1 MIVRRTL
8 LAAAALAGLTLGA
21 AQAQTTTLTVSNW
34 VPAAHPVAQAMTQW
48 SEQVEKAT
56 AGRVKFQTLPKPV
69 ASPQGHYNAIRDG
82 LAEVSF
88 TVLGYTPGRFVLS
101 EVSELP
107 LGGTSAE
114 SNSAA
119 LQRIAARYPAFMN
132 EYKDVKVLALF
143 THGPGT
149 VFNTKRPVQS
159 LADLKG
165 LKFRVGGGVI
175 NEVGKLL
182 EINTALKPAT
192 ESYEL
197 ISTGVMDG
205 VFLPFESIATYKLE
219 KLIRYATSFPGG
231 LYTSAFLAMMNK
243 KAYDALPAAD
253 REAIDKLSG
262 EALARQL
269 GRAFDARDREG
280 KALSQ
285 ASGIQA
291 IDASPAF
298 VNEVRTRTAELDR
311 RWVEAAKAKGL
322 ANAEQVLKEFRVEAQ
337 KP

>member
-1 MIVRRTL
+1 MIIRRTL
-8 LAAAALAGLTLGA
+8 LAAAALAGFTFGA
-21 AQAQTTTLTVSNW
+21 AQAQTTLTVSNW
-34 VPAAHPVAQAMTQW
+34 VPVTHPVGQAMTQW
-48 SEQVEKAT
+48 AEQVEKAT
-56 AGRVKFQTLPKPV
+56 NGRVKFQTLPKPV

-107 LGGTSAE
+107 LGGTNAE

-119 LQRIAARYPAFMN
+119 LQRIATRYPAFMN
-132 EYKDVKVLALF
+132 EYKDVRVLALF

-149 VFNTKRPVQS
+149 VFNTKRPVQT
-159 LADLKG
+159 LADFKG

-182 EINTALKPAT
+182 DINTALKPAT

-253 REAIDKLSG
+253 REVIDKLSG

-280 KALSQ
+280 KALAQ
-285 ASGIQA
+285 ASGIQV
-291 IDASPAF
+291 IDASPAL
-298 VNEVRTRTAELDR
+298 VNEVRSRTAELDR
-311 RWVEAAKAKGL
+311 RWVDAAKAKGL
-322 ANAEQVLKEFRVEAQ
+322 ANADQVLKEFRVEAQ